1 MCNTQIHNPPP
12 TALHRFSAAAAAAA
26 AVAAVA
32 AAAYAAVVVVLI
44 RCMEISVDRSL
55 IPRGVP
61 RVFLG
66 GLARNALPLPVPVT
80 STGKVP
86 QKGFDEEGREVAHP
100 RG

>member
-44 RCMEISVDRSL
+44 
-55 IPRGVP
+55 RGVP

>member
-12 TALHRFSAAAAAAA
+12 TALHRFSAAAAAA
-26 AVAAVA
+26 VAAV
-32 AAAYAAVVVVLI
+32 AAYAAVVVVLI
-44 RCMEISVDRSL
+44 
-55 IPRGVP
+55 RGVP